1 MANPLFKHLLVTG
14 MLCAGTTLLFTGCI
28 DDSYDLNKVDLT
40 MKLNTEGLGV
50 KLGNTDLI
58 ALADIIDEDETVKTE
73 ANGLYY
79 LVKDGTS
86 NFNVKVDNM
95 TTSFNDTKL
104 DMDAPVLEYK
114 DVYEQLRDKGFPV
127 THGSTLPIPV
137 GFEMHGS
144 AEGNQK
150 IDFSI
155 TDVND
160 VKQVK
165 TIDLQRSKVA
175 LTLTEANHPA
185 TLNLGVT
192 HLKNIRLYLPK
203 FLGVTDV
210 APGWELKEGNV
221 LVYTKN
227 GGTYNYNRNNPE
239 ICSVYLNKVA
249 LDQTKN
255 QGLVNEKKEIELTPA
270 ELNIRMTAEQ
280 VFFENRAGRELSMNV
295 GDQAS
300 VRLDIK
306 VPNNVLN
313 INQVTGIFNPAIN
326 PDNERIDVSND
337 LPDFLQDKD
346 VRIVATNPTIRFHAN
361 MSTLPVGIDMRG
373 TLTAVKENGAFENG
387 ATTKVVKLDKGV
399 MEMGRDNYVY
409 YCNQGNTPYDPEG
422 AKAGAATV
430 KNTANIG
437 DLITELPDYLEVNLR
452 DNQINVKNEYYTVQ
466 LGRDYHVDADYSVFV
481 PFEFDRGLKV
491 VYNDS
496 TESMHSDLKDLSAT
510 GTLEVMADAYN
521 TIPLELLVGLKAVD
535 VDGNELPVE
544 FNTAEAHVVPG
555 DGSTYTMNGEVKQ
568 RSGSE
573 VMTPIKITAKLDDK
587 DLLSRIDKL
596 CFNIHA
602 DATGSNKLVSTQ
614 YLKLNNIKIKL
625 HAGVIADFN

>member
-1 MANPLFKHLLVTG
+1 MANPLFKYLLVTG
-14 MLCAGTTLLFTGCI
+14 MLCAGTTLLFTGCM
-28 DDSYDLNKVDLT
+28 DDSYDLDKVDLT
-40 MKLNTEGLGV
+40 MKLNTDGLGV

-58 ALADIIDEDETVKTE
+58 ALADILDEDETVKTE

-104 DMDAPVLEYK
+104 DMNTPVLQYN
-114 DVYEQLRDKGFPV
+114 DVFKQLQDAGIPV
-127 THGSTLPIPV
+127 TEGNTLPIPAD
-137 GFEMHGS
+137 FEMHGS
-144 AEGNQK
+144 AKGDQEV
-150 IDFSI
+150 DFKI
-155 TDVND
+155 TDVSD

-175 LTLTEANHPA
+175 LTLTEANQPA
-185 TLNLGVT
+185 SLNLGVT
-192 HLKNIRLYLPK
+192 RLKNIRLYLPK

-221 LVYTKN
+221 LVYTLN
-227 GGTYNYNRNNPE
+227 GGIYNYNRNNPE

-255 QGLVNEKKEIELTPA
+255 NGKVENGSIELTPN
-270 ELNIRMTAEQ
+270 ELNVTMTAEQ

-313 INQVTGIFNPAIN
+313 ISQVTGIFNPAIN

-337 LPDFLQDKD
+337 LPDFLQDKE

-437 DLITELPDYLEVNLR
+437 DLITELPDYLEVNLKN
-452 DNQINVKNEYYTVQ
+452 NQINVKNEYYTVQ

-544 FNTAEAHVVPG
+544 FNTAEAHVAPG

>member
-28 DDSYDLNKVDLT
+28 DDSYDLDKVDLT
-40 MKLNTEGLGV
+40 MKLNTDGLGV

-58 ALADIIDEDETVKTE
+58 ALADILDEDETVKTE

-104 DMDAPVLEYK
+104 DMNTPVLQYD
-114 DVYEQLRDKGFPV
+114 DVFKQLRDAGIPV
-127 THGSTLPIPV
+127 TEGNTLPIPAD
-137 GFEMHGS
+137 FEMHGS
-144 AEGNQK
+144 AKGDQEV
-150 IDFSI
+150 DFKI
-155 TDVND
+155 TDVSD

-165 TIDLQRSKVA
+165 TIDLQKSKVA
-175 LTLTEANHPA
+175 LTLTEANQPA
-185 TLNLGVT
+185 SLNLGVT
-192 HLKNIRLYLPK
+192 RLKNIRLYLPK

-210 APGWELKEGNV
+210 APGWELQEGNV
-221 LVYTKN
+221 LVYTLN

-249 LDQTKN
+249 LDKTENKGKVEN
-255 QGLVNEKKEIELTPA
+255 GGIELTPN
-270 ELNIRMTAEQ
+270 ELNVRMTAEQ

-306 VPNNVLN
+306 VPNNKLN
-313 INQVTGIFNPAIN
+313 ISQVTGIFNPAID

-337 LPDFLQDKD
+337 LPDFLQDKE

-437 DLITELPDYLEVNLR
+437 DLITELPDYLEVDLKN
-452 DNQINVKNEYYTVQ
+452 NQINVKNEYYTVQ

-544 FNTAEAHVVPG
+544 FNTAEAHVAPG

>member
-28 DDSYDLNKVDLT
+28 DDSYDLDKVDLT
-40 MKLNTEGLGV
+40 MKLNTDGLGV

-58 ALADIIDEDETVKTE
+58 ALADILDEDETVKTE

-104 DMDAPVLEYK
+104 DMDAPVLQYN
-114 DVYEQLRDKGFPV
+114 DVYEQLRDAGIPV
-127 THGSTLPIPV
+127 TEGSTLPIPAD
-137 GFEMHGS
+137 FEMHGS

-155 TDVND
+155 TDVKD
-160 VKQVK
+160 VTEVK
-165 TIDLQRSKVA
+165 TIDLYKSKVA
-175 LTLTEANHPA
+175 LTLTEANSRPE
-185 TLNLGVT
+185 LNLGVT
-192 HLKNIRLYLPK
+192 RLKNIRLYLPK

-221 LVYTKN
+221 LVYKN
-227 GGTYNYNRNNPE
+227 GGIYNYNRNKPE

-255 QGLVNEKKEIELTPA
+255 EGKVENGNIELTPA

-280 VFFENRAGRELSMNV
+280 VYFENRAGRELSMKV
-295 GDQAS
+295 DDQAS
-300 VRLDIK
+300 VRLDIQ

-313 INQVTGIFNPAIN
+313 INQVTGKFNPAIN
-326 PDNERIDVSND
+326 PDNERIDVSSD
-337 LPDFLQDKD
+337 LPDFLQDKE

-437 DLITELPDYLEVNLR
+437 DLITELPDYLEVDLKN
-452 DNQINVKNEYYTVQ
+452 NQINVKNEYYTVQ

-535 VDGNELPVE
+535 VDGNEVPVE
-544 FNTAEAHVVPG
+544 FNTAEANVAPG

>member
-28 DDSYDLNKVDLT
+28 DDSYDLDKVDLT

-104 DMDAPVLEYK
+104 DMDTPVLQYN
-114 DVYEQLRDKGFPV
+114 DVYEQLRDAGIPV
-127 THGSTLPIPV
+127 TEGSTLPIPAD
-137 GFEMHGS
+137 FEMHGS
-144 AEGNQK
+144 AKGNQK

-192 HLKNIRLYLPK
+192 RLKNIRLYLPK

-221 LVYTKN
+221 LVYNN

-239 ICSVYLNKVA
+239 ICSVYLNKVE

-255 QGLVNEKKEIELTPA
+255 HGNVNADKEIVLTPA
-270 ELNIRMTAEQ
+270 ELNIEMTADQ

-313 INQVTGIFNPAIN
+313 ISQVTGIFNPAID

-437 DLITELPDYLEVNLR
+437 DLITELPDYLEVDLKN
-452 DNQINVKNEYYTVQ
+452 NQINVKNEYYTVQ

-535 VDGNELPVE
+535 VDGNVVPVE
-544 FNTAEAHVVPG
+544 FNTAEAHVAPG
-555 DGSTYTMNGEVKQ
+555 HGTTYTMNGGVKQ
-568 RSGSE
+568 RSDSE

>member
-28 DDSYDLNKVDLT
+28 DDSYDLDKVDLT
-40 MKLNTEGLGV
+40 MKLNTDGLGV

-58 ALADIIDEDETVKTE
+58 ALADILDEDETVKTE

-104 DMDAPVLEYK
+104 DMNTPVLQYN
-114 DVYEQLRDKGFPV
+114 DVKEQLETVGVFVEKHKP
-127 THGSTLPIPV
+127 LPIPAN
-137 GFEMHGS
+137 FEMHGS
-144 AEGNQK
+144 AEGDQEV
-150 IDFSI
+150 DFKI
-155 TDVND
+155 TDVSD

-175 LTLTEANHPA
+175 LTLTEANKPA
-185 TLNLGVT
+185 SLNLGVT
-192 HLKNIRLYLPK
+192 HLKNVRLYLPK

-221 LVYTKN
+221 LVYTLN

-249 LDQTKN
+249 LDQTENKGKVEN
-255 QGLVNEKKEIELTPA
+255 GGIELTPN
-270 ELNIRMTAEQ
+270 ELKVRMTAEQ
-280 VFFENRAGRELSMNV
+280 VYFENRAGRELSMNE

-313 INQVTGIFNPAIN
+313 ISQVTGIFNPAID

-337 LPDFLQDKD
+337 LPDFLQDKE

-437 DLITELPDYLEVNLR
+437 DLITELPDYLEVDLKN
-452 DNQINVKNEYYTVQ
+452 NQINVKNEYYTVQ

-535 VDGNELPVE
+535 VDGNEVPVE
-544 FNTAEAHVVPG
+544 FNTAEAHVAPG

>member
-28 DDSYDLNKVDLT
+28 DDSYDLDKVDLT
-40 MKLNTEGLGV
+40 MKLNTDGLGV

-58 ALADIIDEDETVKTE
+58 ALADILDEDETVKTE

-104 DMDAPVLEYK
+104 DMNTPVLQYN
-114 DVYEQLRDKGFPV
+114 DVKEQLETVGVFVEKHKP
-127 THGSTLPIPV
+127 LPIPAN
-137 GFEMHGS
+137 FEMHGS
-144 AEGNQK
+144 AEGDQEV
-150 IDFSI
+150 DFKI
-155 TDVND
+155 TDVSD

-175 LTLTEANHPA
+175 LTLTEANQPA
-185 TLNLGVT
+185 SLNLGVT
-192 HLKNIRLYLPK
+192 RLKNIRLYLPK

-221 LVYTKN
+221 LVYILN

-249 LDQTKN
+249 LDQTEHKGKVEN
-255 QGLVNEKKEIELTPA
+255 GGIELTPN
-270 ELNIRMTAEQ
+270 ELKVRMTAEQ
-280 VFFENRAGRELSMNV
+280 VYFENRAGRELSMNE

-313 INQVTGIFNPAIN
+313 ISQVTGIFNPAID
-326 PDNERIDVSND
+326 PDNERIDVSSD
-337 LPDFLQDKD
+337 LPDFLQDKE

-437 DLITELPDYLEVNLR
+437 DLITELPDYLEVDLKN
-452 DNQINVKNEYYTVQ
+452 NQINVKNEYYTVQ

-535 VDGNELPVE
+535 VDGNEVPVE
-544 FNTAEAHVVPG
+544 FNTAEAHVAPG

>member
-28 DDSYDLNKVDLT
+28 DDSYDLDKVDLT
-40 MKLNTEGLGV
+40 MKLNTDGLGV

-58 ALADIIDEDETVKTE
+58 ALADILDEDETVKTE

-104 DMDAPVLEYK
+104 DMNTPVLQYN
-114 DVYEQLRDKGFPV
+114 DVYEQLRNAGIPV
-127 THGSTLPIPV
+127 THGSTLPIPAD
-137 GFEMHGS
+137 FEMHGS
-144 AEGNQK
+144 AEGDQK
-150 IDFSI
+150 VDFSI
-155 TDVND
+155 TGVSD

-165 TIDLQRSKVA
+165 TIDLQKSKVA
-175 LTLTEANHPA
+175 LTLTEANKPA
-185 TLNLGVT
+185 SLNLGVT
-192 HLKNIRLYLPK
+192 RLKNVRLYLPK
-203 FLGVTDV
+203 ILGVTDV

-221 LVYTKN
+221 LVYTGN

-239 ICSVYLNKVA
+239 ICSVYLNKVV
-249 LDQTKN
+249 LDQTEHKGKVEN
-255 QGLVNEKKEIELTPA
+255 GNIELTPA

-313 INQVTGIFNPAIN
+313 ISQVTGIFNPAID

-337 LPDFLQDKD
+337 LPDFLQDKE

-437 DLITELPDYLEVNLR
+437 DLITELPDYLEVDLKN
-452 DNQINVKNEYYTVQ
+452 NQINVKNEYYTVQ

-510 GTLEVMADAYN
+510 GTLEVVADAYN

-535 VDGNELPVE
+535 VDGNEVPVE
-544 FNTAEAHVVPG
+544 FNTAEAHVAPG

>member
-28 DDSYDLNKVDLT
+28 DDSYDLDKVDLT
-40 MKLNTEGLGV
+40 MKLNTDGLGV

-58 ALADIIDEDETVKTE
+58 ALADILDEDETVKTE

-104 DMDAPVLEYK
+104 DMDAPVLQYN
-114 DVYEQLRDKGFPV
+114 DVYEQLRDAGIPV
-127 THGSTLPIPV
+127 TEGSTLPIPAD
-137 GFEMHGS
+137 FEMHGS

-155 TDVND
+155 TDVKD
-160 VKQVK
+160 VTEVK
-165 TIDLQRSKVA
+165 TIDLYKSKVA
-175 LTLTEANHPA
+175 LTLTEANSRPE
-185 TLNLGVT
+185 LNLGVT
-192 HLKNIRLYLPK
+192 RLKNIRLYLPK

-221 LVYTKN
+221 LVYKN
-227 GGTYNYNRNNPE
+227 GGIYNYNRNKPE

-255 QGLVNEKKEIELTPA
+255 EGKVENGNIELTPA

-280 VFFENRAGRELSMNV
+280 VYFENRAGRELSMKV
-295 GDQAS
+295 DDQAS
-300 VRLDIK
+300 VRLDIQ

-313 INQVTGIFNPAIN
+313 INQVTGKFNPAIN
-326 PDNERIDVSND
+326 PDNERIDVSSD
-337 LPDFLQDKD
+337 LPDFLQDKE

-437 DLITELPDYLEVNLR
+437 DLITELPDYLEVDLKN
-452 DNQINVKNEYYTVQ
+452 NQINVKNEYYTVQ

-535 VDGNELPVE
+535 VDGNVVPVE
-544 FNTAEAHVVPG
+544 FNTAEAHVAPG

>member
-28 DDSYDLNKVDLT
+28 DDSYDLDKVDLT
-40 MKLNTEGLGV
+40 MKLNTDGLGV

-58 ALADIIDEDETVKTE
+58 ALADILDEDETVKTE

-104 DMDAPVLEYK
+104 DMNTPVLQYN
-114 DVYEQLRDKGFPV
+114 DVYEQLRDAGIPV
-127 THGSTLPIPV
+127 THGSTLPIPAN
-137 GFEMHGS
+137 FEMHGS
-144 AEGNQK
+144 AEGDQEV
-150 IDFSI
+150 DFKI
-155 TDVND
+155 TDVSD

-165 TIDLQRSKVA
+165 TIDLQKSKVA
-175 LTLTEANHPA
+175 LTLTEANQPA
-185 TLNLGVT
+185 SLNLGVT
-192 HLKNIRLYLPK
+192 HLKNVRLYLPK

-221 LVYTKN
+221 LVYTLN

-249 LDQTKN
+249 LDQTEHKGKVEN
-255 QGLVNEKKEIELTPA
+255 GGIELTPN
-270 ELNIRMTAEQ
+270 ELNVRMTAEQ
-280 VFFENRAGRELSMNV
+280 VYFENRAGRELSMNE

-313 INQVTGIFNPAIN
+313 ISQVTGIFNPAID

-437 DLITELPDYLEVNLR
+437 DLITELPDYLEVDLKN
-452 DNQINVKNEYYTVQ
+452 NQINVKNEYYTVQ

-544 FNTAEAHVVPG
+544 FNTAEAHVAPG

>member
-28 DDSYDLNKVDLT
+28 DDSYDLDKVDLT
-40 MKLNTEGLGV
+40 MKLNTDGLGV

-58 ALADIIDEDETVKTE
+58 ALADILDEDETVKTE

-104 DMDAPVLEYK
+104 DMNTPVLQYN
-114 DVYEQLRDKGFPV
+114 DVKEQLETVGVFVEKHKP
-127 THGSTLPIPV
+127 LPIPAN
-137 GFEMHGS
+137 FEMHGS
-144 AEGNQK
+144 AEGDQEV
-150 IDFSI
+150 DFKI
-155 TDVND
+155 TDVSD

-175 LTLTEANHPA
+175 LTLTEANKPA
-185 TLNLGVT
+185 SLNLGVT
-192 HLKNIRLYLPK
+192 HLKNVRLYLPK

-221 LVYTKN
+221 LVYTLN
-227 GGTYNYNRNNPE
+227 GGTYIYNRNNPE

-249 LDQTKN
+249 LDQTDK
-255 QGLVNEKKEIELTPA
+255 QGKVENGNIELTPN
-270 ELNIRMTAEQ
+270 ELKVRMTAEQ
-280 VFFENRAGRELSMNV
+280 VYFENRAGRELSMNE

-313 INQVTGIFNPAIN
+313 ISQVTGIFNPAID

-337 LPDFLQDKD
+337 LPDFLQNKD

-361 MSTLPVGIDMRG
+361 MSTLPVGIDMSG

-437 DLITELPDYLEVNLR
+437 DLITELPDYLEVDLKN
-452 DNQINVKNEYYTVQ
+452 NQINVKNEYYTVQ

-535 VDGNELPVE
+535 VDGNEVPVE
-544 FNTAEAHVVPG
+544 FNTAEAHVAPG

>member
-28 DDSYDLNKVDLT
+28 DDSYDLDKVDLT
-40 MKLNTEGLGV
+40 MKLNTDGLGV

-58 ALADIIDEDETVKTE
+58 ALADILDEDETVKTE

-104 DMDAPVLEYK
+104 DMNTPVLQYN
-114 DVYEQLRDKGFPV
+114 DVFKQLQDAGIPV
-127 THGSTLPIPV
+127 VEGSPLPIPAD
-137 GFEMHGS
+137 FEMHGS
-144 AEGNQK
+144 AEGDQEV
-150 IDFSI
+150 DFNI
-155 TDVND
+155 TDVSD

-165 TIDLQRSKVA
+165 TIDLQKSKVA

-192 HLKNIRLYLPK
+192 RLKNIRLYLPK
-203 FLGVTDV
+203 ILGVTDV

-221 LVYTKN
+221 LVYTGN
-227 GGTYNYNRNNPE
+227 GGTYIYNRNNPE

-249 LDQTKN
+249 LDQTDK
-255 QGLVNEKKEIELTPA
+255 QGKVENGNIELTPN
-270 ELNIRMTAEQ
+270 ELKVRMTAEQ
-280 VFFENRAGRELSMNV
+280 VYFENRAGRELSMNV

-306 VPNNVLN
+306 VPNNKLN
-313 INQVTGIFNPAIN
+313 ISQVTGIFNPAID

-337 LPDFLQDKD
+337 LPDFLQDKE

-437 DLITELPDYLEVNLR
+437 DLITELPDYLEVDLKN
-452 DNQINVKNEYYTVQ
+452 NQINVKNEYYTVQ

-535 VDGNELPVE
+535 VDGNEVPVE
-544 FNTAEAHVVPG
+544 FNTAEAHVAPG

-573 VMTPIKITAKLDDK
+573 VMTPIKITAKLDDEN
-587 DLLSRIDKL
+587 LLSRIDKL

>member
-28 DDSYDLNKVDLT
+28 DDSYDLDKVDLT

-104 DMDAPVLEYK
+104 DMNTPVLQYK
-114 DVYEQLRDKGFPV
+114 DVFEQLRDAGIPV
-127 THGSTLPIPV
+127 TEGSTLPIPAD
-137 GFEMHGS
+137 FEMHGS
-144 AEGNQK
+144 AKGDQEV
-150 IDFSI
+150 DFKI
-155 TDVND
+155 TDVSD

-165 TIDLQRSKVA
+165 TIDLQKSKVA
-175 LTLTEANHPA
+175 LTLTEANQPA
-185 TLNLGVT
+185 SLNLGVT
-192 HLKNIRLYLPK
+192 RLKNIRLYLPK

-221 LVYTKN
+221 LVYTLN
-227 GGTYNYNRNNPE
+227 GGIYNYNRNNPE

-255 QGLVNEKKEIELTPA
+255 NGKVENGSIELTPN
-270 ELNIRMTAEQ
+270 ELNVTMTAEQ

-313 INQVTGIFNPAIN
+313 ISQVTGIFNPAID
-326 PDNERIDVSND
+326 PDNERIDVSSD
-337 LPDFLQDKD
+337 LPDFLQDKE

-430 KNTANIG
+430 ENTANIG
-437 DLITELPDYLEVNLR
+437 DLITELPDYLEVDLKN
-452 DNQINVKNEYYTVQ
+452 NQINVKNEYYTVQ

-544 FNTAEAHVVPG
+544 FNTAEAHVAPG

>member
-28 DDSYDLNKVDLT
+28 DDSYDLDKVDLT
-40 MKLNTEGLGV
+40 MKLNTDGLGV

-58 ALADIIDEDETVKTE
+58 ALADILDEDETVKTE

-104 DMDAPVLEYK
+104 DMNTPVLQYN
-114 DVYEQLRDKGFPV
+114 DVKEQLETVGVFVEKHKP
-127 THGSTLPIPV
+127 LPIPAN
-137 GFEMHGS
+137 FEMHGS
-144 AEGNQK
+144 AEGDQEV
-150 IDFSI
+150 DFKI
-155 TDVND
+155 TDVSD

-175 LTLTEANHPA
+175 LTLTEANKPA
-185 TLNLGVT
+185 SLNLGVT
-192 HLKNIRLYLPK
+192 RLKNVRLYLPK
-203 FLGVTDV
+203 ILGVTDV

-221 LVYTKN
+221 LVYTLN

-249 LDQTKN
+249 LDQTEHKGKVEN
-255 QGLVNEKKEIELTPA
+255 GGIELTP
-270 ELNIRMTAEQ
+270 EDLKVRMTAEQ
-280 VFFENRAGRELSMNV
+280 VYFENRAGRELSMNE

-306 VPNNVLN
+306 VPNSVLN
-313 INQVTGIFNPAIN
+313 ISQVTGIFNPAIN
-326 PDNERIDVSND
+326 PDNERIDVSSD
-337 LPDFLQDKD
+337 LPDFLQDKE

-437 DLITELPDYLEVNLR
+437 DLITELPDYLEVDLKN
-452 DNQINVKNEYYTVQ
+452 NQINVKNEYYTVQ

-544 FNTAEAHVVPG
+544 FNTAEAHVAPG

-573 VMTPIKITAKLDDK
+573 VMTPIKITAKLDDEN
-587 DLLSRIDKL
+587 LLSRIDKL

>member
-28 DDSYDLNKVDLT
+28 DDSYDLDKVDLT
-40 MKLNTEGLGV
+40 MKLNTDGLGV

-58 ALADIIDEDETVKTE
+58 ALADILDEDETVKTE

-104 DMDAPVLEYK
+104 DMNTPVLQYN
-114 DVYEQLRDKGFPV
+114 DVFKQLQDAGIPV
-127 THGSTLPIPV
+127 TEGNTLPIPAD
-137 GFEMHGS
+137 FEMHGS
-144 AEGNQK
+144 AKGDQEV
-150 IDFSI
+150 DFKI
-155 TDVND
+155 TDVSD

-175 LTLTEANHPA
+175 LTLTEANQPA
-185 TLNLGVT
+185 SLNLGVT
-192 HLKNIRLYLPK
+192 RLKNIRLYLPK

-221 LVYTKN
+221 LVYTLN
-227 GGTYNYNRNNPE
+227 GGIYNYNRNNPE

-255 QGLVNEKKEIELTPA
+255 NGKVENGSIELTPN
-270 ELNIRMTAEQ
+270 ELNVTMTAEQ

-313 INQVTGIFNPAIN
+313 ISQVTGIFNPAID

-337 LPDFLQDKD
+337 LPDFLQDKE

-437 DLITELPDYLEVNLR
+437 DLITELPDYLEVDLKN
-452 DNQINVKNEYYTVQ
+452 NQINVKNEYYTVQ

-535 VDGNELPVE
+535 VDGNEVPVE
-544 FNTAEAHVVPG
+544 FNTAEAHVAPG

>member
-28 DDSYDLNKVDLT
+28 DDSYDLDKVDLT
-40 MKLNTEGLGV
+40 MKLNTDGLGV

-58 ALADIIDEDETVKTE
+58 ALADILDEDETVKTE

-104 DMDAPVLEYK
+104 DMNTPVLQYN
-114 DVYEQLRDKGFPV
+114 DVYEQLRDAGIPV
-127 THGSTLPIPV
+127 THGSTLPIPAD
-137 GFEMHGS
+137 FEMHGS
-144 AEGNQK
+144 AEGDQEV
-150 IDFSI
+150 DFKI
-155 TDVND
+155 TDVSD

-165 TIDLQRSKVA
+165 TIDLQKSKVA
-175 LTLTEANHPA
+175 LTLTEANQPA
-185 TLNLGVT
+185 SLNLGVT
-192 HLKNIRLYLPK
+192 RLKNIRLYLPK

-221 LVYTKN
+221 LVYTLN
-227 GGTYNYNRNNPE
+227 GGIYNYNRNNPE

-249 LDQTKN
+249 LDQTENKGKVEN
-255 QGLVNEKKEIELTPA
+255 GGIELTPN
-270 ELNIRMTAEQ
+270 ELKVRMTAEQ
-280 VFFENRAGRELSMNV
+280 VYFENRAGRELSMNE

-313 INQVTGIFNPAIN
+313 ISQVTGIFNPAID

-437 DLITELPDYLEVNLR
+437 DLITELPDYLEVDLKN
-452 DNQINVKNEYYTVQ
+452 NQINVKNEYYTVQ

-544 FNTAEAHVVPG
+544 FNTAEAHVAPG

>member
-104 DMDAPVLEYK
+104 DMDTPVLQYN
-114 DVYEQLRDKGFPV
+114 DVYEQLRDAGIPV
-127 THGSTLPIPV
+127 TEGSTLPIPAD
-137 GFEMHGS
+137 FEMHGS
-144 AEGNQK
+144 AKGNQK

-155 TDVND
+155 TGVND

-165 TIDLQRSKVA
+165 TIDLYKSKVA

-185 TLNLGVT
+185 SLNLGVT
-192 HLKNIRLYLPK
+192 RLKNIRLYLPK

-221 LVYTKN
+221 LVYNN

-239 ICSVYLNKVA
+239 ICSVYLNKVE

-255 QGLVNEKKEIELTPA
+255 HGNVNADKEIVLTPA
-270 ELNIRMTAEQ
+270 ELNIEMTADQ

-387 ATTKVVKLDKGV
+387 ATTKKVKLDKGV

-430 KNTANIG
+430 ENVQNIG

-544 FNTAEAHVVPG
+544 FNTAEAHVLPG

-573 VMTPIKITAKLDDK
+573 VMMPIKITAKLDDK

>member
-28 DDSYDLNKVDLT
+28 DDSYDLDKVDLT
-40 MKLNTEGLGV
+40 MKLNTDGLGV

-58 ALADIIDEDETVKTE
+58 ALADILDEDETVKTE

-104 DMDAPVLEYK
+104 DMNTPVLQYN
-114 DVYEQLRDKGFPV
+114 DVKEQLETVGVFVEKHKP
-127 THGSTLPIPV
+127 LPIPAN
-137 GFEMHGS
+137 FEMHGS
-144 AEGNQK
+144 AEGDQEV
-150 IDFSI
+150 DFKI
-155 TDVND
+155 TDVSD

-175 LTLTEANHPA
+175 LTLTEANKPA
-185 TLNLGVT
+185 SLNLGVT
-192 HLKNIRLYLPK
+192 RLKNVRLYLPK
-203 FLGVTDV
+203 ILGVTDV

-221 LVYTKN
+221 LVYTLN

-249 LDQTKN
+249 LDQTEHKGKVEN
-255 QGLVNEKKEIELTPA
+255 GGIELTPN
-270 ELNIRMTAEQ
+270 ELKVRMTAEQ
-280 VFFENRAGRELSMNV
+280 VYFENRAGRELSMNE

-313 INQVTGIFNPAIN
+313 ISQVTGIFNPAID

-437 DLITELPDYLEVNLR
+437 DLITELPDYLEVDLKN
-452 DNQINVKNEYYTVQ
+452 NQINVKNEYYTVQ

-544 FNTAEAHVVPG
+544 FNTAEAHVAPG

>member
-28 DDSYDLNKVDLT
+28 DDSYDLDKVDLT
-40 MKLNTEGLGV
+40 MKLNTDGLGV

-58 ALADIIDEDETVKTE
+58 ALADILDEDETVKTE

-104 DMDAPVLEYK
+104 DMDAPVLQYN
-114 DVYEQLRDKGFPV
+114 DVYEQLETAGVPV
-127 THGSTLPIPV
+127 VDGKPLPIPAD
-137 GFEMHGS
+137 FEMHGS

-160 VKQVK
+160 VKEVK
-165 TIDLQRSKVA
+165 TIDLYKSKVA

-192 HLKNIRLYLPK
+192 RLKNIRLYLPK

-221 LVYTKN
+221 LVYTLN

-255 QGLVNEKKEIELTPA
+255 NGKVENGSIELTPA
-270 ELNIRMTAEQ
+270 ELNIKMTAEQ
-280 VFFENRAGRELSMNV
+280 VYFENRAGRELSMNV

-313 INQVTGIFNPAIN
+313 ISQVTGIFNPAID

-337 LPDFLQDKD
+337 LPDFLQDKE

-409 YCNQGNTPYDPEG
+409 YCNQGKTPYDPEG

-437 DLITELPDYLEVNLR
+437 DLITELPDYLEVNLKN
-452 DNQINVKNEYYTVQ
+452 NQINVKNEYYTVQ

-544 FNTAEAHVVPG
+544 FNTAEAHVAPG

>member
-28 DDSYDLNKVDLT
+28 DDSYDLDKVDLT
-40 MKLNTEGLGV
+40 MKLNTDGLGV

-58 ALADIIDEDETVKTE
+58 ALADILDEDETVKTE

-86 NFNVKVDNM
+86 NFNIKVDNM

-104 DMDAPVLEYK
+104 DMNTPVLQYN
-114 DVYEQLRDKGFPV
+114 DVFEQLRDKGIPV
-127 THGSTLPIPV
+127 THGSTLPIPA

-144 AEGNQK
+144 AEGDQEV
-150 IDFSI
+150 DFKI
-155 TDVND
+155 TDVSD

-175 LTLTEANHPA
+175 LTLTEANQPA
-185 TLNLGVT
+185 SLNLGVT

-210 APGWELKEGNV
+210 APGWELQEGNV
-221 LVYTKN
+221 LVYTLN

-249 LDQTKN
+249 LDQTENKGKVEN
-255 QGLVNEKKEIELTPA
+255 GGIELTPN
-270 ELNIRMTAEQ
+270 ELKVRMTAEQ
-280 VFFENRAGRELSMNV
+280 VYFENRAGRELSMNE

-313 INQVTGIFNPAIN
+313 ISQVTGIFNPAIN
-326 PDNERIDVSND
+326 PDNERIDVSSD
-337 LPDFLQDKD
+337 LPDFLQDKE

-437 DLITELPDYLEVNLR
+437 DLITELPDYLEVDLKN
-452 DNQINVKNEYYTVQ
+452 NQINVKNEYYTVQ

-544 FNTAEAHVVPG
+544 FNTVEAHVASG

>member
-28 DDSYDLNKVDLT
+28 DDSYDLDKVDLT
-40 MKLNTEGLGV
+40 MKLNTDGLGV

-58 ALADIIDEDETVKTE
+58 ALADILDEDETVKTE

-104 DMDAPVLEYK
+104 DMNTPVLQYN
-114 DVYEQLRDKGFPV
+114 DVKEQLETVGVFVEKHKP
-127 THGSTLPIPV
+127 LPIPAN
-137 GFEMHGS
+137 FEMHGS
-144 AEGNQK
+144 AEGDQEV
-150 IDFSI
+150 DFKI
-155 TDVND
+155 TDVSD

-165 TIDLQRSKVA
+165 TIDLQKSKVA
-175 LTLTEANHPA
+175 LTLTEANQPA
-185 TLNLGVT
+185 SLNLGVT
-192 HLKNIRLYLPK
+192 HLKNVRLYLPK

-221 LVYTKN
+221 LVYTLN

-249 LDQTKN
+249 LDQTTHKGKVEN
-255 QGLVNEKKEIELTPA
+255 GGIELTPN
-270 ELNIRMTAEQ
+270 ELKVRMTAEQ
-280 VFFENRAGRELSMNV
+280 VYFKNRAGRELSMNE

-313 INQVTGIFNPAIN
+313 ISQVTGIFNPAID
-326 PDNERIDVSND
+326 PDNERIDVSSD

-437 DLITELPDYLEVNLR
+437 DLITELPDYLEVDLKN
-452 DNQINVKNEYYTVQ
+452 NQINVKNEYYTVQ

-544 FNTAEAHVVPG
+544 FNTTEAHVAAG
-555 DGSTYTMNGEVKQ
+555 DGTTYTMNGEVKQ

>member
-28 DDSYDLNKVDLT
+28 DDSYDLDKVDLT
-40 MKLNTEGLGV
+40 MKLNTDGLGV

-58 ALADIIDEDETVKTE
+58 ALADILDEDETVKTE

-104 DMDAPVLEYK
+104 DMNTPVLQYN
-114 DVYEQLRDKGFPV
+114 DVYEQLRDAGIPV
-127 THGSTLPIPV
+127 THGSTLPIPAD
-137 GFEMHGS
+137 FEMHGS
-144 AEGNQK
+144 AKGDQEV
-150 IDFSI
+150 DFKI
-155 TDVND
+155 TDVSD

-165 TIDLQRSKVA
+165 TIDLQKSKVA
-175 LTLTEANHPA
+175 LTLTEANQPA
-185 TLNLGVT
+185 SLNLGVT
-192 HLKNIRLYLPK
+192 RLKNIRLYLPK

-221 LVYTKN
+221 LVYTLN
-227 GGTYNYNRNNPE
+227 GGIYNYNRNNPE

-249 LDQTKN
+249 LDQTENKGKVEN
-255 QGLVNEKKEIELTPA
+255 GGIELTPN
-270 ELNIRMTAEQ
+270 ELNVTMTAEQ

-306 VPNNVLN
+306 LPNNVLN
-313 INQVTGIFNPAIN
+313 ISQVTGIFNPAID
-326 PDNERIDVSND
+326 PDNERIDVSSD

-437 DLITELPDYLEVNLR
+437 DLITELPDYLEVDLKN
-452 DNQINVKNEYYTVQ
+452 NQINVKNEYYTVQ

-510 GTLEVMADAYN
+510 GTLEVVADAYN

-535 VDGNELPVE
+535 VDGNVVPVE
-544 FNTAEAHVVPG
+544 FNTVEAHVAPG
-555 DGSTYTMNGEVKQ
+555 HGTTYTMNGGVKQ
-568 RSGSE
+568 RSDSE

>member
-28 DDSYDLNKVDLT
+28 DDSYDLDKVDLT
-40 MKLNTEGLGV
+40 MKLNTDGLGV

-58 ALADIIDEDETVKTE
+58 ALADILDEDETVKTE

-104 DMDAPVLEYK
+104 DMNTPVLQYN
-114 DVYEQLRDKGFPV
+114 DVKEQLETVGVFVEKHKP
-127 THGSTLPIPV
+127 LPIPAN
-137 GFEMHGS
+137 FEMHGS
-144 AEGNQK
+144 AEGDQEV
-150 IDFSI
+150 DFKI
-155 TDVND
+155 TDVSD

-175 LTLTEANHPA
+175 LTLTEANKPA
-185 TLNLGVT
+185 SLNLGVT
-192 HLKNIRLYLPK
+192 HLKNVRLYLPK

-221 LVYTKN
+221 LVYTLN

-249 LDQTKN
+249 LDQTENKGKVEN
-255 QGLVNEKKEIELTPA
+255 GGIELTPN
-270 ELNIRMTAEQ
+270 ELKVRMTAEQ
-280 VFFENRAGRELSMNV
+280 VYFENRAGRELSMNE

-313 INQVTGIFNPAIN
+313 ISQVTGIFNPAID

-337 LPDFLQDKD
+337 LPDFLQDKE

-437 DLITELPDYLEVNLR
+437 DLITELPDYLEVDLKN
-452 DNQINVKNEYYTVQ
+452 NQINVKNEYYTVQ

-535 VDGNELPVE
+535 VDGNEVPVE
-544 FNTAEAHVVPG
+544 FNTAEAHVAPG
-555 DGSTYTMNGEVKQ
+555 DGSTYTMNGEVKE

>member
-28 DDSYDLNKVDLT
+28 DDSYDLDKVDLT
-40 MKLNTEGLGV
+40 MKLNTDGLGV

-58 ALADIIDEDETVKTE
+58 ALADILDEDETVKTE

-104 DMDAPVLEYK
+104 DMDAPVLQYN
-114 DVYEQLRDKGFPV
+114 DVYEQLRDAGIPV
-127 THGSTLPIPV
+127 TEGSTLPIPAD
-137 GFEMHGS
+137 FEMHGS

-155 TDVND
+155 TDVKD
-160 VKQVK
+160 VTEVK
-165 TIDLQRSKVA
+165 TIDLYKSKVA
-175 LTLTEANHPA
+175 LTLTEANSRPE
-185 TLNLGVT
+185 LNLGVT
-192 HLKNIRLYLPK
+192 RLKNIRLYLPK

-221 LVYTKN
+221 LVYKN
-227 GGTYNYNRNNPE
+227 GGIYNYNRNNPE

-249 LDQTKN
+249 LDQTIHNGKVEN
-255 QGLVNEKKEIELTPA
+255 GSIELTPA

-280 VFFENRAGRELSMNV
+280 VYFENRAGRELSMKV
-295 GDQAS
+295 DDQAS
-300 VRLDIK
+300 VRLDIQ

-313 INQVTGIFNPAIN
+313 INQVTGKFNPAIN
-326 PDNERIDVSND
+326 PDNERIDVSSD
-337 LPDFLQDKD
+337 LPDFLQDKE

-437 DLITELPDYLEVNLR
+437 DLITELPDYLEVNLKN
-452 DNQINVKNEYYTVQ
+452 NQINVKNEYYTVQ

-544 FNTAEAHVVPG
+544 FNTAEAHVAPG

>member
-1 MANPLFKHLLVTG
+1 MATPLFKHLLVTG

-28 DDSYDLNKVDLT
+28 DDSYDLDKVDLT
-40 MKLNTEGLGV
+40 MKLNTDGLGV

-58 ALADIIDEDETVKTE
+58 ALADILDEDETVKTE

-104 DMDAPVLEYK
+104 DMDAPVLQYN
-114 DVYEQLRDKGFPV
+114 DVYEQLRDAGIPV
-127 THGSTLPIPV
+127 TEGSTLPIPAD
-137 GFEMHGS
+137 FEMHGS

-155 TDVND
+155 TDVKD
-160 VKQVK
+160 VTEVK
-165 TIDLQRSKVA
+165 TIDLYKSKVA
-175 LTLTEANHPA
+175 LTLTEANSRPE
-185 TLNLGVT
+185 LNLGVT
-192 HLKNIRLYLPK
+192 RLKNIRLYLPK

-221 LVYTKN
+221 LVYKN
-227 GGTYNYNRNNPE
+227 GGIYNYNRNNPE

-255 QGLVNEKKEIELTPA
+255 EGKVENGNIELTPA

-280 VFFENRAGRELSMNV
+280 VYFENRAGRELSMKV
-295 GDQAS
+295 DDQAS
-300 VRLDIK
+300 VRLDIQ

-313 INQVTGIFNPAIN
+313 INQVTGKFNPAIN
-326 PDNERIDVSND
+326 PDNERIDVSSD
-337 LPDFLQDKD
+337 LPDFLQDKE

-437 DLITELPDYLEVNLR
+437 DLITELPDYLEVDLKN
-452 DNQINVKNEYYTVQ
+452 NQINVKNEYYTVQ

-544 FNTAEAHVVPG
+544 FNTAEAHVAPG

>member
-28 DDSYDLNKVDLT
+28 DDSYDLDKVDLT
-40 MKLNTEGLGV
+40 MKLNTDGLGV

-58 ALADIIDEDETVKTE
+58 ALADILDEDETVKTE

-104 DMDAPVLEYK
+104 DMDAPVLQYN
-114 DVYEQLRDKGFPV
+114 DVYEQLRDAGIPV
-127 THGSTLPIPV
+127 TEGSTLPIPAD
-137 GFEMHGS
+137 FEMHGS

-155 TDVND
+155 TDVKD
-160 VKQVK
+160 VTEVK
-165 TIDLQRSKVA
+165 TIDLYKSKVA
-175 LTLTEANHPA
+175 LTLTEANSRPE
-185 TLNLGVT
+185 LNLGVT
-192 HLKNIRLYLPK
+192 RLKNIRLYLPK

-221 LVYTKN
+221 LVYKN
-227 GGTYNYNRNNPE
+227 GGIYNYNRNKPE

-255 QGLVNEKKEIELTPA
+255 EGKVENGNIELTPA

-280 VFFENRAGRELSMNV
+280 VYFENRAGRELSMKV
-295 GDQAS
+295 DDQAS
-300 VRLDIK
+300 VRLDIQ

-313 INQVTGIFNPAIN
+313 INQVTGKFNPAIN
-326 PDNERIDVSND
+326 PDNERIDVSSD
-337 LPDFLQDKD
+337 LPDFLQDKE

-437 DLITELPDYLEVNLR
+437 DLITELPDYLEVDLKN
-452 DNQINVKNEYYTVQ
+452 NQINVKNEYYTVQ

-544 FNTAEAHVVPG
+544 FNTTEAHVAPG
-555 DGSTYTMNGEVKQ
+555 HGTTYTMNGEVKQ

-573 VMTPIKITAKLDDK
+573 VMTPIKITAKLENK

>member
-28 DDSYDLNKVDLT
+28 DDSYDLDKVDLT
-40 MKLNTEGLGV
+40 MKLNTDGLGV

-58 ALADIIDEDETVKTE
+58 ALADILDEDETVKTE

-114 DVYEQLRDKGFPV
+114 DVREQLEAHGVPV
-127 THGSTLPIPV
+127 VDGKPLPIPAD
-137 GFEMHGS
+137 FEMHGS

-155 TDVND
+155 TDVKD
-160 VKQVK
+160 VTEVK
-165 TIDLQRSKVA
+165 TIDLYKSKVA
-175 LTLTEANHPA
+175 LTLKEANKPKE
-185 TLNLGVT
+185 LNLGVT

-221 LVYTKN
+221 LVYTNN
-227 GGTYNYNRNNPE
+227 GGIYNYNRNNSE

-249 LDQTKN
+249 LDQTEHNGKVEN
-255 QGLVNEKKEIELTPA
+255 GSIELTPA

-280 VFFENRAGRELSMNV
+280 VYFKNRAGRELSMEV
-295 GDQAS
+295 GNQAS
-300 VRLDIK
+300 VRLDIEL
-306 VPNNVLN
+306 PNNVLN
-313 INQVTGIFNPAIN
+313 INQVTGKFNPAIN
-326 PDNERIDVSND
+326 PDDERIDVSND
-337 LPDFLQDKD
+337 LPDFLQDKE

-399 MEMGRDNYVY
+399 MDMGRDNYVY

-437 DLITELPDYLEVNLR
+437 DLITELPDYLEVNLKN
-452 DNQINVKNEYYTVQ
+452 NQINVKNEYYTVQ

-535 VDGNELPVE
+535 VDGNEVPVE
-544 FNTAEAHVVPG
+544 FNTAEAHVAPG

>member
-28 DDSYDLNKVDLT
+28 DDSYDLDKVDLT

-104 DMDAPVLEYK
+104 DMNTPVLQYN
-114 DVYEQLRDKGFPV
+114 DVYEQLRDAGIPV
-127 THGSTLPIPV
+127 THGSTLPIPAD
-137 GFEMHGS
+137 FEMHGS
-144 AEGNQK
+144 AEGDQQV
-150 IDFSI
+150 DFEI
-155 TDVND
+155 TDVSD

-165 TIDLQRSKVA
+165 TIDLQKSKVA

-192 HLKNIRLYLPK
+192 RLKNIRLYLPK

-221 LVYTKN
+221 LVYKN
-227 GGTYNYNRNNPE
+227 GGIYNYNRNNPE
-239 ICSVYLNKVA
+239 ICSVYLNKVE
-249 LDQTKN
+249 LDQTEHNGKVEN
-255 QGLVNEKKEIELTPA
+255 GSIELTPA

-280 VFFENRAGRELSMNV
+280 VYFENRAGRELSMNV

-313 INQVTGIFNPAIN
+313 INQVTGIFNPVIN

-373 TLTAVKENGAFENG
+373 TLTAVKESGAFENG
-387 ATTKVVKLDKGV
+387 ATTKEVKLDNSV

-409 YCNQGNTPYDPEG
+409 YYQGNAPYDPEG

-430 KNTANIG
+430 KNTDKIG

-544 FNTAEAHVVPG
+544 FNTAEAHVLPG

-625 HAGVIADFN
+625 NAGVIADFN

>member
-28 DDSYDLNKVDLT
+28 DDSYDLDKVDLT
-40 MKLNTEGLGV
+40 MKLNTDGLGV

-58 ALADIIDEDETVKTE
+58 ALADILDEDETVKTE

-104 DMDAPVLEYK
+104 DMNTPVLQYN
-114 DVYEQLRDKGFPV
+114 DVFKQLQDAGIPV
-127 THGSTLPIPV
+127 VEGSPLPIPAD
-137 GFEMHGS
+137 FEMHGS
-144 AEGNQK
+144 AEGDQEV
-150 IDFSI
+150 DFNI
-155 TDVND
+155 TDVSD

-165 TIDLQRSKVA
+165 TIDLQKSKVA

-192 HLKNIRLYLPK
+192 RLKNIRLYLPK
-203 FLGVTDV
+203 ILGVTDV

-221 LVYTKN
+221 LVYTGN
-227 GGTYNYNRNNPE
+227 GGTYIYNRNNPE

-249 LDQTKN
+249 LDQTDK
-255 QGLVNEKKEIELTPA
+255 QGKVENGNIELTPN
-270 ELNIRMTAEQ
+270 ELKVRMTAEQ
-280 VFFENRAGRELSMNV
+280 VYFENRAGRELSMNV

-306 VPNNVLN
+306 VPNNKLN
-313 INQVTGIFNPAIN
+313 ISQVTGIFNPAID

-337 LPDFLQDKD
+337 LPDFLQDKE

-437 DLITELPDYLEVNLR
+437 DLITELPDYLEVDLKN
-452 DNQINVKNEYYTVQ
+452 NQINVKNEYYTVQ

-535 VDGNELPVE
+535 VDGNEVPVE
-544 FNTAEAHVVPG
+544 FNTAEAHVAPG

>member
-28 DDSYDLNKVDLT
+28 DDSYDLDKVDLT
-40 MKLNTEGLGV
+40 MKLNTDGLGV

-58 ALADIIDEDETVKTE
+58 ALADILDEDETVKTE

-104 DMDAPVLEYK
+104 DMNTPVLQYN
-114 DVYEQLRDKGFPV
+114 DVFEQLRNAGIPV
-127 THGSTLPIPV
+127 THGSTLPIPAD
-137 GFEMHGS
+137 FEMHGS
-144 AEGNQK
+144 AEGDQK
-150 IDFSI
+150 VDFSI
-155 TDVND
+155 TGVSD

-165 TIDLQRSKVA
+165 TIDLQKSKVA
-175 LTLTEANHPA
+175 LTLTEANKPA
-185 TLNLGVT
+185 SLNLGVT
-192 HLKNIRLYLPK
+192 RLKNVRLYLPK
-203 FLGVTDV
+203 ILGVTDV

-221 LVYTKN
+221 LVYTLN

-249 LDQTKN
+249 LDQTEHKGKVEN
-255 QGLVNEKKEIELTPA
+255 GGIELTP
-270 ELNIRMTAEQ
+270 EDLKVRMTAEQ
-280 VFFENRAGRELSMNV
+280 VYFENRAGRELSMNE

-306 VPNNVLN
+306 VPNSVLN
-313 INQVTGIFNPAIN
+313 ISQVTGIFNPAIN
-326 PDNERIDVSND
+326 PDNERIDVSSD

-422 AKAGAATV
+422 TKAGAATV

-437 DLITELPDYLEVNLR
+437 DLITELPDYLEVDLKN
-452 DNQINVKNEYYTVQ
+452 NQINVKNEYYTVQ

-544 FNTAEAHVVPG
+544 FNTAEAHVAPG

>member
-28 DDSYDLNKVDLT
+28 DDSYDLDKVDLT
-40 MKLNTEGLGV
+40 MKLNTDGLGV

-58 ALADIIDEDETVKTE
+58 ALADILDEDETVKTE

-104 DMDAPVLEYK
+104 DMDAPVLQYN
-114 DVYEQLRDKGFPV
+114 DVYEQLRDAGIPV
-127 THGSTLPIPV
+127 TEGSTLPIPAD
-137 GFEMHGS
+137 FEMHGS

-155 TDVND
+155 TDVKD
-160 VKQVK
+160 VTEVK
-165 TIDLQRSKVA
+165 TIDLYKSKVA
-175 LTLTEANHPA
+175 LTLTEANSRPE
-185 TLNLGVT
+185 LNLGVT
-192 HLKNIRLYLPK
+192 RLKNIRLYLPK

-221 LVYTKN
+221 LVYKN
-227 GGTYNYNRNNPE
+227 GGIYNYNRNKPE

-255 QGLVNEKKEIELTPA
+255 EGKVENGNIELTPA

-280 VFFENRAGRELSMNV
+280 VYFENRAGRELSMKV
-295 GDQAS
+295 DDQAS
-300 VRLDIK
+300 VRLDIQ

-313 INQVTGIFNPAIN
+313 INQVTGKFNPAIN
-326 PDNERIDVSND
+326 PDNERIDVSSD
-337 LPDFLQDKD
+337 LPDFLQDKE

-437 DLITELPDYLEVNLR
+437 DLITELPDYLEVDLKN
-452 DNQINVKNEYYTVQ
+452 NQINVKNEYYTVQ

-535 VDGNELPVE
+535 VDGNVVPVE
-544 FNTAEAHVVPG
+544 FNTAEAHVAPG
-555 DGSTYTMNGEVKQ
+555 DGSTYTMNGGVKQ

>member
-28 DDSYDLNKVDLT
+28 DDSYDLDKVDLT
-40 MKLNTEGLGV
+40 MKLNTDGLGV

-58 ALADIIDEDETVKTE
+58 ALADILDEDETVKTE

-114 DVYEQLRDKGFPV
+114 DVREQLEAHGVPV
-127 THGSTLPIPV
+127 VDGKPLPIPAD
-137 GFEMHGS
+137 FEMHGS

-155 TDVND
+155 TDVKD
-160 VKQVK
+160 VTEVK
-165 TIDLQRSKVA
+165 TIDLYKSKVA
-175 LTLTEANHPA
+175 LTLKEANKPKE
-185 TLNLGVT
+185 LNLGVT

-221 LVYTKN
+221 LVYTNN
-227 GGTYNYNRNNPE
+227 GGIYNYNRNNSE

-249 LDQTKN
+249 LDQTEHNGKVEN
-255 QGLVNEKKEIELTPA
+255 GSIELTPA

-280 VFFENRAGRELSMNV
+280 VYFKNRAGRELSMEV
-295 GDQAS
+295 GNQAS
-300 VRLDIK
+300 VRLDIEL
-306 VPNNVLN
+306 PNNVLN
-313 INQVTGIFNPAIN
+313 INQVTGKFNPAIN
-326 PDNERIDVSND
+326 PDDERIDVSND
-337 LPDFLQDKD
+337 LPDFLQDKE

-399 MEMGRDNYVY
+399 MDMGRDNYVY

-437 DLITELPDYLEVNLR
+437 DLITELPDYLEVNLKN
-452 DNQINVKNEYYTVQ
+452 NQINVKNEYYTVQ

-544 FNTAEAHVVPG
+544 FNTAEAHVAPG

>member
-28 DDSYDLNKVDLT
+28 DDSYDLDKVDLT
-40 MKLNTEGLGV
+40 MKLNTDGLGV

-58 ALADIIDEDETVKTE
+58 ALADILDEDETVKTE

-104 DMDAPVLEYK
+104 DMNTPVLQYN
-114 DVYEQLRDKGFPV
+114 DVKEQLETVGVFVEKHKP
-127 THGSTLPIPV
+127 LPIPAN
-137 GFEMHGS
+137 FEMHGS
-144 AEGNQK
+144 AEGDQEV
-150 IDFSI
+150 DFKI
-155 TDVND
+155 TDVSD

-165 TIDLQRSKVA
+165 TIDLQKSKVA
-175 LTLTEANHPA
+175 LTLTEANQPA
-185 TLNLGVT
+185 SLNLGVT
-192 HLKNIRLYLPK
+192 RLKNVRLYLPK

-221 LVYTKN
+221 LVYTLN
-227 GGTYNYNRNNPE
+227 GGTYNYNRNHTE

-249 LDQTKN
+249 LDQTEHKGKVEN
-255 QGLVNEKKEIELTPA
+255 GGIELTPND
-270 ELNIRMTAEQ
+270 LKVRMTAEQ
-280 VFFENRAGRELSMNV
+280 VYFENRAGRELSMNE

-300 VRLDIK
+300 VRLDITVANK
-306 VPNNVLN
+306 TLN
-313 INQVTGIFNPAIN
+313 ISQVTGIFNPAIN

-437 DLITELPDYLEVNLR
+437 DLITELPDYLEVDLKN
-452 DNQINVKNEYYTVQ
+452 NQINVKNEYYTVQ

-535 VDGNELPVE
+535 VDGNEVPVE
-544 FNTAEAHVVPG
+544 FNTAEAHVAPG

>member
-28 DDSYDLNKVDLT
+28 DDSYDLDKVDLT
-40 MKLNTEGLGV
+40 MKLNTDGLGV

-58 ALADIIDEDETVKTE
+58 ALADILDEDETVKTE

-104 DMDAPVLEYK
+104 DMNTPVLQYN
-114 DVYEQLRDKGFPV
+114 DVYEQLRDAGIPV
-127 THGSTLPIPV
+127 THGSTLPIPAD
-137 GFEMHGS
+137 FEMHGS
-144 AEGNQK
+144 AKGDQEV
-150 IDFSI
+150 DFKI
-155 TDVND
+155 TDVID

-165 TIDLQRSKVA
+165 TIDLQKSKVA
-175 LTLTEANHPA
+175 LTLTEANQPA
-185 TLNLGVT
+185 SLNLGVT
-192 HLKNIRLYLPK
+192 RLKNIRLYLPK

-210 APGWELKEGNV
+210 APGWELQEGNV
-221 LVYTKN
+221 LVYTHN
-227 GGTYNYNRNNPE
+227 GGTYNYDRNKPE

-255 QGLVNEKKEIELTPA
+255 EGKVENGNIELKPN
-270 ELNIRMTAEQ
+270 ELNVTMTAEQ
-280 VFFENRAGRELSMNV
+280 VYFENRAGRELSMNE

-306 VPNNVLN
+306 LPNNVLN
-313 INQVTGIFNPAIN
+313 ISQVTGIFNPAID
-326 PDNERIDVSND
+326 PDNERIDVSSD
-337 LPDFLQDKD
+337 LPDFLQDKE

-437 DLITELPDYLEVNLR
+437 DLITELPDYLEVNLKN
-452 DNQINVKNEYYTVQ
+452 NQINVKEEYYTVQ

-544 FNTAEAHVVPG
+544 FNTAEAHVAPG

>member
-28 DDSYDLNKVDLT
+28 DDSYDLDKVDLT
-40 MKLNTEGLGV
+40 MKLNTDGLGV

-58 ALADIIDEDETVKTE
+58 ALADILDEDETVKTE

-104 DMDAPVLEYK
+104 DMDAPVLQYN
-114 DVYEQLRDKGFPV
+114 DVYEQLRDAGIPV
-127 THGSTLPIPV
+127 TEGSTLPIPAD
-137 GFEMHGS
+137 FEMHGS

-155 TDVND
+155 TDVKD
-160 VKQVK
+160 VTEVK
-165 TIDLQRSKVA
+165 TIDLYKSKVA
-175 LTLTEANHPA
+175 LTLTEANSRPE
-185 TLNLGVT
+185 LNLGVT
-192 HLKNIRLYLPK
+192 RLKNIRLYLPK

-221 LVYTKN
+221 LVYKN
-227 GGTYNYNRNNPE
+227 GGIYNYNRNKPE

-255 QGLVNEKKEIELTPA
+255 EGKVENGNIELTPA

-280 VFFENRAGRELSMNV
+280 VYFENRAGRELSMKV
-295 GDQAS
+295 DDQAS
-300 VRLDIK
+300 VRLDIQ

-313 INQVTGIFNPAIN
+313 INQVTGKFNPAIN
-326 PDNERIDVSND
+326 PDNERIDVSSD
-337 LPDFLQDKD
+337 LPDFLQDKE

-437 DLITELPDYLEVNLR
+437 DLITELPDYLEVDLKN
-452 DNQINVKNEYYTVQ
+452 NQINVKNEYYTVQ

-510 GTLEVMADAYN
+510 GTLEVIADAYN

-544 FNTAEAHVVPG
+544 FNTAEAHVAPG
-555 DGSTYTMNGEVKQ
+555 DGSTYTMNGEVKE

>member
-28 DDSYDLNKVDLT
+28 DDSYDLDKVDLT
-40 MKLNTEGLGV
+40 MKLNTDGLGV

-58 ALADIIDEDETVKTE
+58 ALADILDEDETVKTE

-104 DMDAPVLEYK
+104 DMNTPVLQYD
-114 DVYEQLRDKGFPV
+114 DVFKQLQDAGIPV
-127 THGSTLPIPV
+127 TEGNTLPIPV
-137 GFEMHGS
+137 DFEMHGS
-144 AEGNQK
+144 AKGDQEV
-150 IDFSI
+150 DFKI
-155 TDVND
+155 TDVSD

-165 TIDLQRSKVA
+165 TIDLQKSKVA
-175 LTLTEANHPA
+175 LTLTEANQPA
-185 TLNLGVT
+185 SLNLGVT
-192 HLKNIRLYLPK
+192 RLKNIRLYLPK

-221 LVYTKN
+221 LVYTLN
-227 GGTYNYNRNNPE
+227 GGIYNYNRNNPE

-249 LDQTKN
+249 LDQTENKGKVEN
-255 QGLVNEKKEIELTPA
+255 GGIELTPN
-270 ELNIRMTAEQ
+270 ELNVTMTAEQ

-313 INQVTGIFNPAIN
+313 ISQVTGIFNPAID

-337 LPDFLQDKD
+337 LPDFLQDKE

-437 DLITELPDYLEVNLR
+437 DLITELPDYLEVDLKN
-452 DNQINVKNEYYTVQ
+452 NQINVKNEYYTVQ

-544 FNTAEAHVVPG
+544 FNTAEAHVAPG
-555 DGSTYTMNGEVKQ
+555 DGSTYTMNGEVKE

>member
-28 DDSYDLNKVDLT
+28 DDSYDLDKVDLT
-40 MKLNTEGLGV
+40 MKLNTDGLGV

-58 ALADIIDEDETVKTE
+58 ALADILDEDETVKTE

-104 DMDAPVLEYK
+104 DMNTPVLQYD
-114 DVYEQLRDKGFPV
+114 DVFKQLQDAGIPV
-127 THGSTLPIPV
+127 TEGNTLPIPV
-137 GFEMHGS
+137 DFEMHGS
-144 AEGNQK
+144 AKGDQEV
-150 IDFSI
+150 DFKI
-155 TDVND
+155 TDVSD

-165 TIDLQRSKVA
+165 TIDLQKSKVA
-175 LTLTEANHPA
+175 LTLTEANQPA
-185 TLNLGVT
+185 SLNLGVT
-192 HLKNIRLYLPK
+192 RLKNVRLYLPK

-210 APGWELKEGNV
+210 APGWELQEGNV
-221 LVYTKN
+221 LVYTLN
-227 GGTYNYNRNNPE
+227 GGIYNYNRNNPE

-249 LDQTKN
+249 LDKTENKGKVEN
-255 QGLVNEKKEIELTPA
+255 GGIELTPN
-270 ELNIRMTAEQ
+270 ELNVRMTAEQ

-306 VPNNVLN
+306 VPNNKLN
-313 INQVTGIFNPAIN
+313 ISQVTGIFNPAID

-337 LPDFLQDKD
+337 LPDFLQDKE

-437 DLITELPDYLEVNLR
+437 DLITELPDYLEVDLKN
-452 DNQINVKNEYYTVQ
+452 NQINVKNEYYTVQ

-535 VDGNELPVE
+535 VDGNVVPVE
-544 FNTAEAHVVPG
+544 FNTAEAHVAPG
-555 DGSTYTMNGEVKQ
+555 DGSTYTMNGEVKE

>member
-28 DDSYDLNKVDLT
+28 DDSYDLDKVDLT
-40 MKLNTEGLGV
+40 MKLNTDGLGV

-58 ALADIIDEDETVKTE
+58 ALADILDEDETVKTE

-104 DMDAPVLEYK
+104 DMNTPVLQYN
-114 DVYEQLRDKGFPV
+114 DVKEQLETVGVFVEKHKP
-127 THGSTLPIPV
+127 LPIPAN
-137 GFEMHGS
+137 FEMHGS
-144 AEGNQK
+144 AEGDQEV
-150 IDFSI
+150 DFKI
-155 TDVND
+155 TDVSD

-175 LTLTEANHPA
+175 LTLTEANKPA
-185 TLNLGVT
+185 SLNLGVT
-192 HLKNIRLYLPK
+192 HLKNVRLYLPK

-221 LVYTKN
+221 LVYTLN

-249 LDQTKN
+249 LDQTENKGKVEN
-255 QGLVNEKKEIELTPA
+255 GGIELTPN
-270 ELNIRMTAEQ
+270 ELKVRMTAEQ
-280 VFFENRAGRELSMNV
+280 VYFENRAGRELSMNE

-313 INQVTGIFNPAIN
+313 ISQVTGIFNPAID

-437 DLITELPDYLEVNLR
+437 DLITELPDYLEVNLKN
-452 DNQINVKNEYYTVQ
+452 NQINVKNEYYTVQ
-466 LGRDYHVDADYSVFV
+466 LGRNYHVDADYSVFV

-535 VDGNELPVE
+535 VDGNEVPVE
-544 FNTAEAHVVPG
+544 FNTAEAHVAPG
-555 DGSTYTMNGEVKQ
+555 DGSTYTMNGEVKE

>member
-28 DDSYDLNKVDLT
+28 DDSYDLDKVDLT
-40 MKLNTEGLGV
+40 MKLNTDGLGV

-58 ALADIIDEDETVKTE
+58 ALADILDEDETVKTE

-104 DMDAPVLEYK
+104 DMNTPVLQYN
-114 DVYEQLRDKGFPV
+114 DVFKQLQDAGIPV
-127 THGSTLPIPV
+127 TEGNTLPIPAN
-137 GFEMHGS
+137 FEMHGS
-144 AEGNQK
+144 AEGDQK
-150 IDFSI
+150 VDFSI
-155 TDVND
+155 TGVSD

-175 LTLTEANHPA
+175 LTLTEANQPA

-192 HLKNIRLYLPK
+192 RLKNIRLYLPK

-221 LVYTKN
+221 LVYTLN

-249 LDQTKN
+249 LDQTEHKGKVEN
-255 QGLVNEKKEIELTPA
+255 GGIELTPN
-270 ELNIRMTAEQ
+270 ELNVRMTAEQ
-280 VFFENRAGRELSMNV
+280 VYFENRAGRELSMNE

-313 INQVTGIFNPAIN
+313 ISQVTGIFNPAID

-422 AKAGAATV
+422 AKAGAVTV

-437 DLITELPDYLEVNLR
+437 DLITELPDYLEVDLKN
-452 DNQINVKNEYYTVQ
+452 NQINVKNEYYTVQ

-544 FNTAEAHVVPG
+544 FNTAEAHVAPG

>member
-28 DDSYDLNKVDLT
+28 DDSYDLDKVDLT
-40 MKLNTEGLGV
+40 MKLNTDGLGV

-58 ALADIIDEDETVKTE
+58 ALADILDEDETVKTE

-114 DVYEQLRDKGFPV
+114 DVREQLEAHGVPV
-127 THGSTLPIPV
+127 VDGKPLPIPAD
-137 GFEMHGS
+137 FEMHGS

-155 TDVND
+155 TDVKD
-160 VKQVK
+160 VTEVK
-165 TIDLQRSKVA
+165 TIDLYKSKVA
-175 LTLTEANHPA
+175 LTLKEANKPKE
-185 TLNLGVT
+185 LNLGVT

-221 LVYTKN
+221 LVYTNN
-227 GGTYNYNRNNPE
+227 GGIYNYNRNNSE

-249 LDQTKN
+249 LDQTEHNGKVEN
-255 QGLVNEKKEIELTPA
+255 GSIELTPA

-280 VFFENRAGRELSMNV
+280 VYFKNRADRELSMEV
-295 GDQAS
+295 GNQAS
-300 VRLDIK
+300 VRLDIEL
-306 VPNNVLN
+306 PNNVLN
-313 INQVTGIFNPAIN
+313 INQVTGKFNPAIN
-326 PDNERIDVSND
+326 PDDERIDVSND

-399 MEMGRDNYVY
+399 MDMGRDNYVY

-437 DLITELPDYLEVNLR
+437 DLITELPDYLEVDLKN
-452 DNQINVKNEYYTVQ
+452 NQINVKNEYYTVQ

-544 FNTAEAHVVPG
+544 FNTAEAHVAPG

>member
-28 DDSYDLNKVDLT
+28 DDSYDLDKVDLT

-104 DMDAPVLEYK
+104 DMDAPVLQYN
-114 DVYEQLRDKGFPV
+114 DVYEQLETAGVPV
-127 THGSTLPIPV
+127 VDGKPLPIPAD
-137 GFEMHGS
+137 FEMHGS

-160 VKQVK
+160 VKEVK
-165 TIDLQRSKVA
+165 TIDLYKSKVA

-192 HLKNIRLYLPK
+192 RLKNIRLYLPK

-221 LVYTKN
+221 LVYTLN

-255 QGLVNEKKEIELTPA
+255 NGKVENGSIELTPA
-270 ELNIRMTAEQ
+270 ELNIKMTAEQ
-280 VFFENRAGRELSMNV
+280 VYFENRAGRELSMNE

-313 INQVTGIFNPAIN
+313 INQVTGKFNPAIN

-387 ATTKVVKLDKGV
+387 ATTKKVKLDKGV

-430 KNTANIG
+430 ENVQNIG

-481 PFEFDRGLKV
+481 PFEFDHGLKV

-544 FNTAEAHVVPG
+544 FNTAEAHVAPG